1 LVLILT
7 QCCTMNIAI
16 PILNE
21 SVAPCFEAAK
31 TFKIFKTRGLAVFS
45 TKLLVCNVDK
55 GITFIKLVE
64 IHDIDVLIC
73 NGIKNYLKDQLNS
86 IGIKVISDVNDTP
99 EKVVN
104 LFLSGEIKENNRISI
119 CLADYNAVLHE
130 DLVRWAKNLF
140 EGNGFEVTSLKGN
153 DSVLID
159 LVAKFTCPVCHKPI
173 KVGVCCGAQ
182 TYRADQEIREF
193 FYSANS
199 RYDVCAYVYIDDPIV
214 KEYCSK
220 YGIEY
225 LCTENIEYRTAKSDW
240 PVIPILK
247 NPIAGHENLF
257 KKTHQTNKKNMNTN
271 PN

>member
-1 LVLILT
+1 
-7 QCCTMNIAI
+7 MNVAI

-21 SVAPCFEAAK
+21 CVAPCFEAAK
-31 TFKIFKTRGLAVFS
+31 TFKVFKTRGTEVFS
-45 TKLLVCNVDK
+45 TKLFRCNTNT
-55 GITFIKLVE
+55 GYTIIKLFE
-64 IHDIDVLIC
+64 IHEIDVLIC

-86 IGIKVISDVNDTP
+86 IGIKVISDINDNP
-99 EKVVN
+99 ESVVN
-104 LFLSGEIKENNRISI
+104 RFLSGEIKEKERIRI
-119 CLADYNAVLHE
+119 CSLDCNAVLHE
-130 DLVRWAKNLF
+130 DLVRWAKELF
-140 EGNGFEVTSLKGN
+140 EENGFEVTSFKAN
-153 DSVLID
+153 DTFLID

-182 TYRADQEIREF
+182 TYRVDQEIREF

-199 RYDVCAYVYIDDPIV
+199 RYDACAYVYIDDPIV